1 MGLWP
6 SLVTSVGFF
15 GRSCFLG
22 ARLSSWGHFCIEVGY
37 SCLVKVGE
45 SALKFQLVVV
55 WVKSGLWA
63 LLLGGQDSCDRKV
76 RK

>member
-1 MGLWP
+1 MAFSGYIGWILW
-6 SLVTSVGFF
+6 T
-15 GRSCFLG
+15 FL
-22 ARLSSWGHFCIEVGY
+22 LSWCEVEFLGHFCIEVGY